1 MAKNRTFGS
10 WAFLV
15 GFILA
20 LIFGAF
26 GAVDVLAWLLVVLGL
41 VVGFLNITDKET
53 KPFLLAGTV
62 LVIVSALGANAMSVI
77 PVVGSIL
84 NAILAL
90 FIPATIIVALK
101 SVFQLAKE

>member
-101 SVFQLAKE
+101 SVFQLARE